1 METRFLLDTNTLIYI
16 RRHRPASVLARFQKL
31 SYGEAAFSVITF
43 GELAYGAA
51 KSVRRSEAL
60 AQLDE
65 LRSALPIIALPE
77 TAAEIYGAIRADL
90 EDLEGRGQQI
100 GSNDLWIAAHALA
113 ANLIL
118 VTNNERE
125 FSRVK
130 GLTVQNWAV

>member
-1 METRFLLDTNTLIYI
+1 MEARFLLDTNTLIYI
-16 RRHRPASVLARFQKL
+16 RRNRPAGVLARFQKL

-51 KSVRRSEAL
+51 KSVRRSEAI

-77 TAAEIYGAIRADL
+77 NAAEIYGVIRADL
-90 EDLEGRGQQI
+90 EGRGPQI
-100 GSNDLWIAAHALA
+100 GNNDLWIAAHALA

-125 FSRVK
+125 FARVK
-130 GLTVQNWAV
+130 GLKVQNWAV

>member
-1 METRFLLDTNTLIYI
+1 MEARFLLDTNTLIYI
-16 RRHRPASVLARFQKL
+16 RRHRPASVLARFQRL

-51 KSVRRSEAL
+51 KSTRRSEAL
-60 AQLDE
+60 AQLNE
-65 LRSALPIIALPE
+65 LRSALPVIALPE

-90 EDLEGRGQQI
+90 EGRGQQI
-100 GSNDLWIAAHALA
+100 GNNELWIAAHALA

-125 FSRVK
+125 FARVK
-130 GLTVQNWAV
+130 GLKIQNWAV

>member
-1 METRFLLDTNTLIYI
+1 METRFLLDTNILIYI

-60 AQLDE
+60 AQLDQ
-65 LRSALPIIALPE
+65 LRSALPIIALPQ

-90 EDLEGRGQQI
+90 ESRGQQI
-100 GSNDLWIAAHALA
+100 GNNDLWIAAHALA

-125 FSRVK
+125 FARVK
-130 GLTVQNWAV
+130 GLKVQNWAV

>member
-1 METRFLLDTNTLIYI
+1 METRFLLDTNILIYI

-31 SYGEAAFSVITF
+31 SYGEAAFSAITF

-51 KSVRRSEAL
+51 KSARRSEAL

-65 LRSALPIIALPE
+65 LRSALPIVALPE
-77 TAAEIYGAIRADL
+77 TAAEIYGVIRADL
-90 EDLEGRGQQI
+90 ESRGQQI
-100 GSNDLWIAAHALA
+100 GNNDLWIAAHALA

-130 GLTVQNWAV
+130 GLKVQNWAV

>member
-16 RRHRPASVLARFQKL
+16 RRNRPARVLARFQKL

-51 KSVRRSEAL
+51 KSVRRSEAI

-77 TAAEIYGAIRADL
+77 TAAEIYGVIRA
-90 EDLEGRGQQI
+90 DLEGRGQQI
-100 GSNDLWIAAHALA
+100 GNNDLWIAAHAVA

-118 VTNNERE
+118 VTNNETE
-125 FSRVK
+125 FARVK
-130 GLTVQNWAV
+130 GLKVQNWAV

>member
-1 METRFLLDTNTLIYI
+1 MEARFLLDTNILIYI
-16 RRHRPASVLARFQKL
+16 RRNRPPTVFARFQKL
-31 SYGEAAFSVITF
+31 SYGEATLSVITF

-51 KSVRRSEAL
+51 KSARRSEAI

-77 TAAEIYGAIRADL
+77 NAAEIYGVIRA
-90 EDLEGRGQQI
+90 DLEGRGQQI
-100 GSNDLWIAAHALA
+100 GNNDLWIAAHALA

-125 FSRVK
+125 FGRVK
-130 GLTVQNWAV
+130 GLKVQNWVV

>member
-1 METRFLLDTNTLIYI
+1 M
-16 RRHRPASVLARFQKL
+16 LARFQKL

-51 KSVRRSEAL
+51 KSVRRSEAI

-77 TAAEIYGAIRADL
+77 TAAEIYGVIRA
-90 EDLEGRGQQI
+90 DLEGRGQQI
-100 GSNDLWIAAHALA
+100 GNNELWIAAHALA

-125 FSRVK
+125 FARVK
-130 GLTVQNWAV
+130 GLKIQNWAV